1 MIGQYLGNLTYAFNM
16 AVLECFAN
24 ELEFSGLEVDKAL
37 RKFQTHF
44 RMPGEAQKIER
55 LVEVFSERYCQCNP
69 DLVSK
74 LHSADTV
81 FILSFAIILLNTDL
95 HTPSLK
101 VGQLLLEESV

>member
-1 MIGQYLGNLTYAFNM
+1 M
-16 AVLECFAN
+16 
-24 ELEFSGLEVDKAL
+24 

-55 LVEVFSERYCQCNP
+55 LVEVFSERYCHCNP
-69 DLVSK
+69 ALVSK
-74 LHSADTV
+74 LRSADTV

-101 VGQLLLEESV
+101 VGQNTTT